1 MCSPEKAM
9 LGFSHLKVS
18 YKLFIGFGV
27 LFALILTTGIF
38 GRYSNARLN
47 DEIDLVH
54 GTRLPALSYLLE
66 ADRDL
71 QQLLV
76 AERTMI
82 SCDPSSAVFQSSMS
96 DFAENRGQAEAR
108 WEKYKTHATTA
119 AELELIPQFEAARA
133 TWNKTADRFLQ
144 LVQGGSESDTNA
156 AFDLSIN
163 ENSQNFENMRSFI
176 DAITGEIDE
185 VAASDRERAEAA
197 EAKLMLMNLICMI
210 VGGVIAVS
218 LGILVSRSITKPLA
232 RFRDCL
238 GGLSSGDLTVR
249 MQSNSRDDFGL
260 LATSF
265 NDSVSDL
272 RALVCEVAQACEEV
286 AEASSDI
293 ASSATEISG
302 SVREQNEATERA
314 ASAITEMSASV
325 EDVANQNAAAVRAT
339 QAAGEHSK
347 HGQAIVSNTIGNIQE
362 IDQIV
367 RSASSAL
374 EALGDRTAAVG
385 QIMDVI
391 RDIADQT
398 NLLALNAAIEAARA
412 GEHGKGFAVVADE
425 VRKLA
430 ERTTNATKEVTESIT
445 AIQEET
451 SVAIERMDG
460 GVSIVAKGVENGQK
474 AGSALQD
481 ISGSTFEIQEQ
492 ITAIAA
498 ATEQQ
503 SAASCE
509 ISEMVNT
516 INVLIRETS
525 KQTDQAAASSEQ
537 LLSRADHLRS
547 MISQFQT

>member
-1 MCSPEKAM
+1 M

-47 DEIDLVH
+47 EEINIVH

-82 SCDPSSAVFQSSMS
+82 SCDPSSAVFRSSMS
-96 DFAENRGQAEAR
+96 DFTENRGQAETR

-156 AFDLSIN
+156 AFELSIN

-197 EAKLMLMNLICMI
+197 ESKLMLMNLICMI

-325 EDVANQNAAAVRAT
+325 EDVANQNAAAVHAT

-525 KQTDQAAASSEQ
+525 KQTDQAAASSVQ
-537 LLSRADHLRS
+537 LLTRADHLRS

>member
-1 MCSPEKAM
+1 MCSPEKDM

>member
-1 MCSPEKAM
+1 M

-27 LFALILTTGIF
+27 LFALLLTTGIF
-38 GRYSNARLN
+38 GRYSNLQLN
-47 DEIDLVH
+47 HELEIVH
-54 GTRLPALSYLLE
+54 GTRLPSLSFLLE

-82 SCDPSSAVFQSSMS
+82 SCEPSSEFFQSALS
-96 DFAENRGQAEAR
+96 DFKENREQAEAR
-108 WEKYKTHATTA
+108 WDKYKAHAAT
-119 AELELIPQFEAARA
+119 EKEFDLIPQFETARS
-133 TWNKTADRFLQ
+133 TWNKTADQFLK
-144 LVQGGSESDTNA
+144 LVQSGSEADTNT
-156 AFDLSIN
+156 AFELSIS
-163 ENSQNFENMRSFI
+163 ENSRNFEDMRSYI
-176 DAITGEIDE
+176 DAITGVIDE
-185 VAASDRERAEAA
+185 VAASDRVRAQAA
-197 EAKLMLMNLICMI
+197 EAKLMTLNLICMI
-210 VGGVIAVS
+210 IGGVIAIT
-218 LGILVSRSITKPLA
+218 LGFLVSRSITKPLA
-232 RFRDCL
+232 RFRECL
-238 GGLSSGDLTVR
+238 AGLSGGDLTVQ
-249 MQSNSRDDFGL
+249 MESKSRDDFGR
-260 LATSF
+260 LANSF
-265 NDSVSDL
+265 NESVANL
-272 RALVCEVAQACEEV
+272 RSLVCEVAQACEEV
-286 AEASSDI
+286 AEASTDI

-325 EDVANQNAAAVRAT
+325 EDVSNQNAAAVRAT
-339 QAAGEHSK
+339 KAAGEHSK
-347 HGQAIVSNTIGNIQE
+347 HGQDIVTNTIGNIQE

-367 RSASSAL
+367 RSASTAL

-503 SAASCE
+503 SAASSE

-537 LLSRADHLRS
+537 LSARADHLRS